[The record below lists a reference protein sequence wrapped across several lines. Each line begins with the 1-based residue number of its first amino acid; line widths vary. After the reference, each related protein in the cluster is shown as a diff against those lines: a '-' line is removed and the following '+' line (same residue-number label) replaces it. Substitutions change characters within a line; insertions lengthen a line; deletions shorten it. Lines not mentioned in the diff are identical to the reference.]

1 MIYHPPD
8 LSSSSTSLS
17 LSQLLN
23 DFRLQTGCLS
33 LLTLLPPFTSLMLL
47 LLLLLLNRLPFVLGL
62 TIWVLSLS
70 SAVDPSFNEFAC
82 VISSCELNR
91 TRTVNSI
98 IHNHPLPSTPTHLC
112 LRRDSS
118 PSSAGPPQ
126 GRCADVR
133 FTSRLWIQIAAA
145 GHGQIAATHRR
156 CWRRQSTNPRS

>member
-1 MIYHPPD
+1 MIYHPQISYPPPI
-8 LSSSSTSLS
+8 
-17 LSQLLN
+17 SQLLN

-33 LLTLLPPFTSLMLL
+33 LLTLLPPFTSLML

-98 IHNHPLPSTPTHLC
+98 IHNHSHPPTHLC